1 MHLVRD
7 SIMSVW
13 NRSRVTYQ
21 EEMEIKLPAI
31 DRCFDFIKLHRKN
44 FSLCLVQFKNQY
56 GFFQFAE

>member
-1 MHLVRD
+1 
-7 SIMSVW
+7 MSVW

-44 FSLCLVQFKNQY
+44 FCLCLVKFKNQY